1 MRSVEEINE
10 LLARKILILDGATGT
25 QLQMRGM
32 PAGVCPEL
40 WTLEHPDVQEAI
52 HNAYI
57 SSGSDVIYTP
67 TFGGNYYKLSEYG
80 CDDVEE
86 VNRKLASVSRKCAD
100 NAGKTV
106 LVAGNIGPCGKY
118 LPPVFSTPDDMVLER
133 IDISATI

>member
-1 MRSVEEINE
+1 MMKSVSEINE
-10 LLARKILILDGATGT
+10 LLAKKILILDGATGT

-67 TFGGNYYKLSEYG
+67 TFGGNYYKLQEYG

-86 VNRKLASVSRKCAD
+86 VNRRLASVSRK
-100 NAGKTV
+100 
-106 LVAGNIGPCGKY
+106 
-118 LPPVFSTPDDMVLER
+118 
-133 IDISATI
+133 

>member
-10 LLARKILILDGATGT
+10 LLAKKILILDGATGT

-80 CDDVEE
+80 CDNVEE
-86 VNRKLASVSRKCAD
+86 VNRRLASVSRKCAD

-106 LVAGNIGPCGKY
+106 LVAGNIGPGE
-118 LPPVFSTPDDMVLER
+118 PVGVWLAAKVDRAARPWT
-133 IDISATI
+133 